1 MHNRLSVFLLQVAA
15 AAFVAAGAAAAP
27 ALSPQS
33 NSVAGV
39 TVTATPRIVAG
50 DFWEFEIELNTHS
63 QDLSDDLAQAAV
75 LIGADGVAYP
85 PIAWQ
90 GDPPGG
96 HHRKGILRFK
106 APKSGSPTIELRIQR
121 PGEPSPRSFRW
132 QLR

>member
-1 MHNRLSVFLLQVAA
+1 MRSRLSVFLLQVAA
-15 AAFVAAGAAAAP
+15 AAFIAAGAAAAP

-33 NSVAGV
+33 SSVAGV

-50 DFWEFEIELNTHS
+50 DFWEFEIALNTHS
-63 QDLSDDLAQAAV
+63 QDLGDDLVKAAA
-75 LIGADGVAYP
+75 LIGADGVAYSP
-85 PIAWQ
+85 VDWQ

-106 APKSGSPTIELRIQR
+106 AVKPAPAAIELRIQR

-132 QLR
+132 RLQ